1 VAVLSRRPRRASDA
15 GPERFIPERV
25 PLDGC
30 GSRLNPGVVTPD
42 RGEAPPLPPLARVGQ
57 ILKGKWTIER
67 LISVGGMS
75 AVYGATHRNGRRA
88 AIKVLQA
95 GFASDPEVR
104 RRFLRE
110 GYVANKIDHPGA
122 VRILDDD
129 IAGDGAPFL
138 VMELLEGESVSAW
151 LSRAGGTL
159 PVPEVLA
166 VAEQLLEVLQ
176 VAHDH
181 GIVHRDIKPGNVF
194 VTTAGHTKL
203 LDFGL
208 ARIRDGV
215 LSLIPTAAGI
225 VMGTAGYMAPEQA
238 RGAPDEIDARTDLFA
253 VGALVFRALVGSVV
267 NRRATPFDTMIAAM
281 KDPAPPFAS
290 VLPGA
295 GPLLAQAMDRA
306 LAFDKRARWQTA
318 QAMAAAVRAAYDEA
332 RRRLPA
338 VPEAQANTDPDRSV
352 ESSIVFDLVKAP
364 TPVVE
369 VAFGE
374 HRDEAIESERRR
386 TRDVID
392 GITNAPADVEKH

>member
-1 VAVLSRRPRRASDA
+1 LGFNPAVVS
-15 GPERFIPERV
+15 
-25 PLDGC
+25 
-30 GSRLNPGVVTPD
+30 PD
-42 RGEAPPLPPLARVGQ
+42 RGDAPPLPPQARVGQ
-57 ILKGKWTIER
+57 ILKGKWVIER
-67 LISVGGMS
+67 LIAVGGMS

-88 AIKVLQA
+88 AIKVLQTSYA
-95 GFASDPEVR
+95 LDPEVR

-122 VRILDDD
+122 VAILDDD

-138 VMELLEGESVSAW
+138 VMELLEGESLSAW
-151 LSRAGGTL
+151 LSRVGGTL

-176 VAHDH
+176 VAHDN
-181 GIVHRDIKPGNVF
+181 GIIHRDIKPGNVF
-194 VTTAGHTKL
+194 VTKTGHAKL

-215 LSLIPTAAGI
+215 LSLVPTAAGI

-238 RGAPDEIDARTDLFA
+238 RGAPDEIDVRTDLFA
-253 VGALVFRALVGSVV
+253 VGALVFRALAGAVV

-281 KDPAPPFAS
+281 RDHAPPFAT
-290 VLPGA
+290 VFPGA

-306 LAFDKRARWQTA
+306 LAFDKQARWQTA
-318 QAMAAAVRAAYDEA
+318 RAMGDAVRAAYDEA
-332 RRRLPA
+332 RRRPLPPA
-338 VPEAQANTDPDRSV
+338 ETRPNIAASERRRDNSEMEGSV
-352 ESSIVFDLVKAP
+352 ESTIAFDLVKAP
-364 TPVVE
+364 TAVVE

-386 TRDVID
+386 TRDVIE
-392 GITNAPADVEKH
+392 GITGDRKES